1 MFSALASFA
10 HIRAQDIPQGV
21 MPNKRQVVGT
31 GVTTSSSVAPT
42 TSADPTSADPTSA
55 DPTTSDEPTTQ
66 ETTATTT
73 ADPTTSE
80 QPATTTETTD
90 EPVTSAGPTITGD
103 DTTATSATQT
113 SDQQPEETT
122 SESTAAT
129 SEDASTSEEATGT
142 TTSETSSTPTSQVAV
157 TTTDSKGSTITSS
170 IPASASSTPTSAVR
184 TVTDEDDGDS
194 VVVIG
199 SSTFDPSTFAS
210 KTTITSAVVREST
223 EPYTPTTYFT
233 EDGTVRSRVV
243 TGDRI
248 VSATEIATATI
259 DPTLAKGGS
268 GGSSSS
274 MAPQTKAIIG
284 GVVGG
289 IGGAILIGGLA
300 IVAWRLWGKKKR
312 EQAAAVDDFGMGTA
326 GSPRDSLGRE
336 KQTSASSHAPT
347 LSTSSYRNPNGVVN
361 TASNF

>member
-1 MFSALASFA
+1 
-10 HIRAQDIPQGV
+10 
-21 MPNKRQVVGT
+21 
-31 GVTTSSSVAPT
+31 
-42 TSADPTSADPTSA
+42 
-55 DPTTSDEPTTQ
+55 
-66 ETTATTT
+66 
-73 ADPTTSE
+73 
-80 QPATTTETTD
+80 
-90 EPVTSAGPTITGD
+90 
-103 DTTATSATQT
+103 
-113 SDQQPEETT
+113 
-122 SESTAAT
+122 
-129 SEDASTSEEATGT
+129 
-142 TTSETSSTPTSQVAV
+142 V

-184 TVTDEDDGDS
+184 TQADGDDGGS

-199 SSTFDPSTFAS
+199 SSTIDPSTFAS

-223 EPYTPTTYFT
+223 EPYTITSYFT

-248 VSATEIATATI
+248 VSSTEIATATI

-268 GGSSSS
+268 GGGSSSS

-347 LSTSSYRNPNGVVN
+347 LSTSSYRNPNGAVN